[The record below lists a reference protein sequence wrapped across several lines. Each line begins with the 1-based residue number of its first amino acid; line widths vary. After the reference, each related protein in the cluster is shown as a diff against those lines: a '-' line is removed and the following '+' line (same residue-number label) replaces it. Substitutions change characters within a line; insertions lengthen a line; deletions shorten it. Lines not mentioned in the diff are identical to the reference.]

1 MTPSTTSNGLT
12 TQSGL
17 PIQEAWSPPPSLL
30 EIFSG
35 DNELIADLVDTFNVD
50 TGARIQQI
58 RTALANSDF
67 SKIHAEAHTIK
78 GGARQ
83 VGADAVAD
91 ACQELETIS
100 KLHEASLVVK
110 RLDRVQ
116 ELFNE
121 VRRAMAS
128 YSSNC
133 SCMPW

>member
-1 MTPSTTSNGLT
+1 MTSSITSEGLT
-12 TQSGL
+12 TQSG
-17 PIQEAWSPPPSLL
+17 PSIQEAWSPPLSLL
-30 EIFSG
+30 ETFSG
-35 DNELIADLVDTFNVD
+35 DIDLIADLVDTFNAD
-50 TGARIQQI
+50 TDARMQKL
-58 RTALANSDF
+58 RAALANSDF

-100 KLHEASLVVK
+100 KLREASLVAK

-116 ELFNE
+116 EVFNE

-128 YSSNC
+128 YFSNR
-133 SCMPW
+133 SRRPW